1 MFCQFLDTIEV
12 QKRKIDDLMAQAA
25 EIESLKMQLSTENE
39 KLENNESQ
47 IQVLKTDNQGIAS
60 ITWFG
65 EGSSPNFYIFDG
77 RPLICR
83 LLIIHNFIFVYRISN

>member
-25 EIESLKMQLSTENE
+25 EIESLKMQLSAENE

-60 ITWFG
+60 
-65 EGSSPNFYIFDG
+65 P
-77 RPLICR
+77 
-83 LLIIHNFIFVYRISN
+83 

>member
-1 MFCQFLDTIEV
+1 MLYFYNMFCQLLDTIEV

-60 ITWFG
+60 ITHVDIAWGG
-65 EGSSPNFYIFDG
+65 EFSKCLLYSITSIIF
-77 RPLICR
+77 
-83 LLIIHNFIFVYRISN
+83 

>member
-60 ITWFG
+60 FHN
-65 EGSSPNFYIFDG
+65 PRRHRLG
-77 RPLICR
+77 RGVLQVST
-83 LLIIHNFIFVYRISN
+83 LLYN

>member
-60 ITWFG
+60 
-65 EGSSPNFYIFDG
+65 P
-77 RPLICR
+77 
-83 LLIIHNFIFVYRISN
+83 

>member
-47 IQVLKTDNQGIAS
+47 IQVLKTDNQGSNIMQ
-60 ITWFG
+60 
-65 EGSSPNFYIFDG
+65 
-77 RPLICR
+77 
-83 LLIIHNFIFVYRISN
+83 IHAKKY

>member
-1 MFCQFLDTIEV
+1 MLYFYDMFCQFLDTIEV

-47 IQVLKTDNQGIAS
+47 IQVLKTDNQGSNIMQ
-60 ITWFG
+60 IHVKNTD
-65 EGSSPNFYIFDG
+65 IFVC
-77 RPLICR
+77 LHFTI
-83 LLIIHNFIFVYRISN
+83 LFVYRISN

>member
-39 KLENNESQ
+39 KIENNESQ
-47 IQVLKTDNQGIAS
+47 IQVLKADNQGIAS
-60 ITWFG
+60 ITHVDIVWRGQF
-65 EGSSPNFYIFDG
+65 SKFLYF
-77 RPLICR
+77 
-83 LLIIHNFIFVYRISN
+83 